1 MPPLIFKDPMRYD
14 KGAAAVFFMKLA
26 CCLTIFD
33 VLSPAC
39 FVPLVFKVAESVDSC
54 FSDVLA
60 LLTMARLDNLAGR
73 DGSWG
78 ITAYRECLGR
88 KESGQPRLMV
98 S

>member
-26 CCLTIFD
+26 CCLTIID

-39 FVPLVFKVAESVDSC
+39 FVPLVFKVESVDSC

-78 ITAYRECLGR
+78 ITAIVRAWVQ
-88 KESGQPRLMV
+88 ESGQPRLMV

>member
-33 VLSPAC
+33 VVLSPAC
-39 FVPLVFKVAESVDSC
+39 FVPLVFKVESVDSC

-73 DGSWG
+73 DGSRG
-78 ITAYRECLGR
+78 ITAYRACLGR